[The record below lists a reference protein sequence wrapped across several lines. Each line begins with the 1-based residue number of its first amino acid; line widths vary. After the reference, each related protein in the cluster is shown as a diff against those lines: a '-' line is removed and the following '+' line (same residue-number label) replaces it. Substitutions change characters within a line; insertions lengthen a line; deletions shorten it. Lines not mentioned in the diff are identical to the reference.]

1 MSDKA
6 GMFGLDSGAR
16 SRLLDR
22 LGGRRAV
29 VPKAAD
35 ATVPAAQPRPP
46 VLGNAERYEEI
57 RLMRQAA
64 DLLKIEDPF
73 FNLHDGVA
81 GARTRVAGARLSNY
95 ASYNYLG
102 LNGDPRVTA
111 AAKAAID
118 DYGTSVSASR
128 IVSGERPL
136 HRTLERGLAAMYGM
150 DDAVV
155 MVSGHATNVTVIG
168 CLLEQGDLIVHDSFS
183 HNSIVQ
189 GAMLSGAHRA
199 SFPHNDLDALDS
211 ILSTLRPR
219 HKQAL
224 VIVEGHYSMDGDVP
238 DLAAIIPIVRRHRAT
253 LMVDEAHSLGVLG
266 ASGQGIAEHAGVDP
280 NEVDI
285 WMGTL
290 SKTLAGCG
298 GYVAANQKLVD
309 FLKFTAPGFVYS
321 VGMPPPVT
329 AASLEALRIMR
340 AEPERVRKLAENGA
354 RFLERA
360 KRAGLDT
367 GLSIGSAIVPIIV
380 GSSIR
385 AVKVSHALFERG
397 INVQPIIHPA
407 VPERSARLRFF
418 ISSEHDLAQ
427 IDETVDAIAEEVA
440 RAGSERISMA
450 ALKAQLALR

>member
-1 MSDKA
+1 MNDKA
-6 GMFGLDSGAR
+6 GLFGLDTNSR

-22 LGGRRAV
+22 LSGRRT
-29 VPKAAD
+29 AA
-35 ATVPAAQPRPP
+35 VPAAAAPLPAQPRPP
-46 VLGNAERYEEI
+46 SLGNPDRYEEI
-57 RLMRQAA
+57 RLMRQAGE
-64 DLLKIEDPF
+64 LLKIEDPF
-73 FNLHDGVA
+73 FNLHDGLA
-81 GARTRVAGARLSNY
+81 TAETQIAGARLSNY

-102 LNGDPRVTA
+102 LNGDPRVNE

-118 DYGTSVSASR
+118 GFGTSVSASR

-136 HRTLERGLAAMYGM
+136 HRSLERGLADLYGTE
-150 DDAVV
+150 DAVV

-168 CLLEQGDLIVHDSFS
+168 CLLEAGDLVVHDSFS

-211 ILSTLRPR
+211 ILATLRPR

-224 VIVEGHYSMDGDVP
+224 VVIEGHYSMDGDVP
-238 DLAAIIPIVRRHRAT
+238 DLAAIIPIIRRHRAS

-266 ASGQGIAEHAGVDP
+266 ATGRGIAEHAGVDP
-280 NEVDI
+280 DEVDI

-298 GYVAANQKLVD
+298 GYIAASQKLVD
-309 FLKFTAPGFVYS
+309 YLKFTAPGFVYS

-329 AASLEALRIMR
+329 AASLTALELMR
-340 AEPERVRKLAENGA
+340 AEPERVARLAANGT
-354 RFLERA
+354 RFLDRA
-360 KRAGLDT
+360 RRAGLDT

-385 AVKVSHALFERG
+385 AAKVSHALFHRG

-407 VPERSARLRFF
+407 VPERAARLRFF
-418 ISSEHDLAQ
+418 ISADHTPEQ
-427 IDETVDAIAEEVA
+427 IDQTIDIVAEEVA
-440 RAGSERISMA
+440 RAGAERISMA